1 MVSIFI
7 TTPAAI
13 VVSIIGLV
21 IDSRKWYAIAGLVIS
36 GAMAALI
43 GGTFAMVAWCS

>member
-1 MVSIFI
+1 VVSIFI

-13 VVSIIGLV
+13 IVSIIGLV
-21 IDSRKWYAIAGLVIS
+21 IDSRKWYAVAGLVIS

-43 GGTFAMVAWCS
+43 GGTIAMDLLCR

>member
-13 VVSIIGLV
+13 VVSVIGLV

-36 GAMAALI
+36 GTMAALI
-43 GGTFAMVAWCS
+43 GGTIVVALCS